1 MAKGEHAMDSLE
13 KIRKILKEKLDTDPK
28 DVLPQKALTELGL
41 DSLDMYE
48 MIYEIETEFGVKIPD
63 SEIANLTTVGDLI
76 NFIESKK

>member
-1 MAKGEHAMDSLE
+1 MDSLE

>member
-1 MAKGEHAMDSLE
+1 MDSLE

-63 SEIANLTTVGDLI
+63 SEIASLTTVGDLI
-76 NFIESKK
+76 SFIDSKKA

>member
-1 MAKGEHAMDSLE
+1 MDSLE

-76 NFIESKK
+76 NFIDSKKSS

>member
-1 MAKGEHAMDSLE
+1 MDSLE

-76 NFIESKK
+76 NFIDSKK